1 MARMID
7 RVGRGE
13 VLGGYRTWGVRSGE
27 RERREG
33 RAYQHCGVF
42 REREEPGEPA
52 SDVFRVGSTKIE
64 ATGLKV
70 PDWEESL
77 KAYVTKELNK

>member
-1 MARMID
+1 LD
-7 RVGRGE
+7 
-13 VLGGYRTWGVRSGE
+13 LS
-27 RERREG
+27 
-33 RAYQHCGVF
+33 
-42 REREEPGEPA
+42 
-52 SDVFRVGSTKIE
+52 KIE

>member
-1 MARMID
+1 M
-7 RVGRGE
+7 
-13 VLGGYRTWGVRSGE
+13 VRYLFSSLVTYS
-27 RERREG
+27 
-33 RAYQHCGVF
+33 ALDL
-42 REREEPGEPA
+42 
-52 SDVFRVGSTKIE
+52 SKIE